1 MTCESCGSESA
12 ACHPLQNLRTRPSRW
27 RVPVNWS
34 ERGKKITII
43 KVHGISLSLPRP
55 ISWQI
60 CRVQKAAGVNHVTT
74 TTLRSGE
81 EATLQQIP
89 FCHSLSYP
97 PKSTTVC
104 GREIRWAPR
113 RMESRCSL
121 HTPLLLSQA
130 ISNSRV
136 TLLF

>member
-12 ACHPLQNLRTRPSRW
+12 ACHQLRKLWTRPSRW
-27 RVPVNWS
+27 PVLEKWF
-34 ERGKKITII
+34 ERGKKTTII
-43 KVHGISLSLPRP
+43 KFTGFLLSLPRP
-55 ISWQI
+55 VSRQI
-60 CRVQKAAGVNHVTT
+60 CYAQKAAGLIHVTT